1 MSQSTLEVLTHRGSC
16 RRFLDRPIPEPLLEQ
31 VLTAGIQAPSGGNL
45 QPFAIIR
52 VEHPEAKERLAQLCA
67 NQQFIASAP
76 VNLLF
81 CMDWRRLER
90 WAALSHAPF
99 AAHRSFRHF
108 WISFQDTVIAAHSIC
123 VAADAVGLGSV
134 YVGTVIDCLP
144 DLKTMFHLPPRVF
157 PVVLLCLGYRAEPVA
172 PRPKLGL
179 DTIVCRETYR
189 EFDDA
194 ALAAAYARKYADIR
208 VEVTEQHLTRIEE
221 VGHKVHGA
229 DFAARCLQEIKE
241 AGWINAAQRYFG
253 LHYRADRMSENN
265 LPYRRIMQDFGFDWL
280 EGPES

>member
-16 RRFLDRPIPEPLLEQ
+16 RQFLDRPIPEELLEQ
-31 VLTAGIQAPSGGNL
+31 VLTAGIRAPSGGNL

-52 VEHPEAKERLAQLCA
+52 VERPEIKERLAKLCT

-134 YVGTVIDCLP
+134 YVGTVIDCP
-144 DLKTMFHLPPRVF
+144 AELKTMFKLPPRVF
-157 PVVLLCLGYRAEPVA
+157 PVVLLCLGYRADPVT
-172 PRPKLGL
+172 PRPKLDL
-179 DTIVCRETYR
+179 EAIVSRETYR
-189 EFDDA
+189 ELEDG
-194 ALAAAYARKYADIR
+194 ALADVYARKYADVR
-208 VEVTEQHLTRIEE
+208 VEASQEHLSRIEE
-221 VGHKVHGA
+221 VCRNVHGA
-229 DFAARCLQEIKE
+229 DFAARCLRQIEK

-253 LHYRADRMSENN
+253 LHYRADRMSESN
-265 LPYRRIMQDFGFDWL
+265 LPYRQTMQAFGFDWL
-280 EGPES
+280 EGPET